1 VSLPVPET
9 TRAVLPHAR
18 TGIPTWHQYV
28 STVPVDLPDRTYTER
43 NGSLQVMRGGPAWQF
58 MFESEDPD
66 PEDRSLRPWG
76 LQVSKREDGIHDQ

>member
-1 VSLPVPET
+1 VTVLRIDQDGALPEGAFET
-9 TRAVLPHAR
+9 LAAQDAVIY
-18 TGIPTWHQYV
+18 GSPTY
-28 STVPVDLPDRTYTER
+28 
-43 NGSLQVMRGGPAWQF
+43 MGGPAWQF